1 MERRIEV
8 GNLPNSINSQDLLLL
23 FEEYGTV
30 RSAIVS
36 DHLETRV
43 GTGLGLVEME
53 SAERGAAAIAAL
65 NLHER
70 FGCVLSVCWNDISV
84 DQAADHGQMFG
95 PMNMINDQTG
105 KQESD

>member
-8 GNLPNSINSQDLLLL
+8 GNLPNSITSQDLLLL

-30 RSAIVS
+30 RSAIVAE
-36 DHLETRV
+36 HLETRV
-43 GTGLGLVEME
+43 STGLGLVEME

-70 FGCVLSVCWNDISV
+70 FGCVLSVCWNNISV
-84 DQAADHGQMFG
+84 DPADQGQMFG
-95 PMNMINDQTG
+95 PMNMISDKTG
-105 KQESD
+105 KQGSD